1 MAPVRNTHLEAVV
14 RELGWSQDRLAAQ
27 VRRTAAEAG
36 ADELLSVTRSHLSQ
50 WLRGVR
56 PSGRAPAILCEALSR
71 GLGRPVTPAE
81 IGLAAQ
87 GQEAADW
94 DSDPVSALANLR
106 DDMLGRRPL
115 LFSALAAT
123 VPGPTWWGERRDRGR
138 NRAPVALLT
147 VSEAHVEA
155 LHDAAGFYS
164 RQDQRLGGRAGR
176 TSLRAYLGTDVAAY
190 LAGRPTSE
198 RVRADLLAAAGQLAY
213 LDGWMAFDGGDQ
225 GGAQQGFA
233 LALALAAEADDP
245 ALAGHI
251 LRAQAHQALDLGHRS
266 IALRFA
272 DASVDSHRYAAA
284 SPRERALLGVV
295 HARALA
301 AAGRKPDAMA
311 ALHRAERDL
320 DAADRGRDREP
331 ERVAFF
337 AEASLAHES
346 ALTLRALG
354 DLQGAEEEMR
364 RSVRTRQRAS
374 ARTHAV
380 TLGYLGA
387 VQAQRGHIEEAC
399 ATWHTA
405 LDAMAGI
412 QSGRTR
418 DVVRQMRS
426 ALSPVRGRGGSAAA
440 ELDSRAREA
449 LRGIG

>member
-1 MAPVRNTHLEAVV
+1 MV

-36 ADELLSVTRSHLSQ
+36 TDELLSVTRSQIAQ
-50 WLRGVR
+50 WLRGSR
-56 PSGRAPAILCEALSR
+56 PSGRTPAILCEALSR

-87 GQEAADW
+87 GQEAAGW

-123 VPGPTWWGERRDRGR
+123 VPGPAWWGEHRDRAR

-155 LHDAAGFYS
+155 LRDAAGFYS

-176 TSLRAYLGTDVAAY
+176 PSLRAYLGTDVAAY
-190 LAGRPTSE
+190 LAARPTSE
-198 RVRADLLAAAGQLAY
+198 RVRTDLLAAAGQLAY

-272 DASVDSHRYAAA
+272 DASVDSPRYTAA

-311 ALHRAERDL
+311 ALNRAERDL
-320 DAADRGRDREP
+320 AAADRGQDREP

-337 AEASLAHES
+337 AEASLAHET

-354 DLQGAEEEMR
+354 DLQAAEEEMR

-426 ALSPVRGRGGSAAA
+426 ALSPVRGRGGNTAA

>member
-1 MAPVRNTHLEAVV
+1 MAPVRNTQLEAVI

-36 ADELLSVTRSHLSQ
+36 ASELLSVTRSHIAQ
-50 WLRGVR
+50 WLRGSR

-71 GLGRPVTPAE
+71 GLGRPVSPAE
-81 IGLAAQ
+81 IGLTDH
-87 GQEAADW
+87 GRDTTTW
-94 DSDPVSALANLR
+94 DSDPVSALANFR

-115 LFSALAAT
+115 LFSVLAAT
-123 VPGPTWWGERRDRGR
+123 VPGPAWWGDRRDHAR
-138 NRAPVALLT
+138 NRAPVVALT

-155 LHDAAGFYS
+155 LRDAAEFYS

-190 LAGRPTSE
+190 LTGRPTSE
-198 RVRADLLAAAGQLAY
+198 RVRTDLLAAAGQLTY

-225 GGAQQGFA
+225 GGAQQSFG

-251 LRAQAHQALDLGHRS
+251 LRAQAHQALDLGHPRA
-266 IALRFA
+266 ALRFA
-272 DASVDSHRYAAA
+272 DASVDNPRYTAA

-301 AAGRKPDAMA
+301 ATGRKPDAMA
-311 ALHRAERDL
+311 ALHRAEHDL
-320 DAADRGRDREP
+320 SAADSGKDREP
-331 ERVAFF
+331 ARVAFF
-337 AEASLAHES
+337 AEASLAHET

-354 DLQGAEEEMR
+354 DLRGAEEEMR

-387 VQAQRGHIEEAC
+387 VQAQRGHIDEAC
-399 ATWHTA
+399 STWHTA
-405 LDAMAGI
+405 LDAMDGI

-418 DVVRQMRS
+418 DIVQQMRS
-426 ALSPVRGRGGSAAA
+426 ALSPVRSRGGSAATQ
-440 ELDSRAREA
+440 LDARAREVLQA
-449 LRGIG
+449 IG